1 MINLVKIND
10 RNMPI
15 LSKPLF
21 GLVRKGG
28 HVIWQEE
35 SATRFPALK
44 KLPPSFLG
52 PMIFLFVGIMPT
64 IAYFKAQ
71 KDYNPLSWYAKVW
84 SYVELKFDG
93 LFPSS
98 STFDKSLTPEEE
110 QELRRK
116 QDASPPIFK
125 KTIALTAFNSASNF
139 PDLAAAAV
147 SSPPPKN
154 FPPMKT
160 RGTERCPV
168 ISLR

>member
-1 MINLVKIND
+1 
-10 RNMPI
+10 MPI

-52 PMIFLFVGIMPT
+52 PMIFLFIGIMPT

-84 SYVELKFDG
+84 S
-93 LFPSS
+93 
-98 STFDKSLTPEEE
+98 
-110 QELRRK
+110 
-116 QDASPPIFK
+116 
-125 KTIALTAFNSASNF
+125 
-139 PDLAAAAV
+139 
-147 SSPPPKN
+147 
-154 FPPMKT
+154 
-160 RGTERCPV
+160 
-168 ISLR
+168 

>member
-1 MINLVKIND
+1 MKEQMINL
-10 RNMPI
+10 RNMPT

-125 KTIALTAFNSASNF
+125 KSEKEMDKLFKRLGFNF
-139 PDLAAAAV
+139 
-147 SSPPPKN
+147 
-154 FPPMKT
+154 
-160 RGTERCPV
+160 
-168 ISLR
+168 